1 MLYFMTL
8 GFICGLLIPITASRF
23 GKILPA
29 DPGTIFCSL
38 LHRPHLP
45 IAITDFHHRKLIQK
59 WRKMFYFSL
68 FWAVFL
74 ALCFGGAF
82 ALIGF
87 EYILWFNL
95 FFLLI
100 ACLVAVDQQY
110 YLLPDFFTIPLL
122 MLGFGFAAFTGLIS
136 PVESF
141 CGALYAYL
149 IAMLSVML
157 MRSINA
163 RAEFGAGD
171 AKMMAGLGAWVG
183 YMGINYIL
191 ILSFL
196 FFALSALIKRKDIG
210 AFGPAL
216 GLASILILFA
226 VYMK

>member
-95 FFLLI
+95 FGCGGSTILFI
-100 ACLVAVDQQY
+100 AGLFYHSVIDVGIWVCRFY
-110 YLLPDFFTIPLL
+110 RPDF
-122 MLGFGFAAFTGLIS
+122 TG
-136 PVESF
+136 
-141 CGALYAYL
+141 
-149 IAMLSVML
+149 
-157 MRSINA
+157 
-163 RAEFGAGD
+163 
-171 AKMMAGLGAWVG
+171 
-183 YMGINYIL
+183 
-191 ILSFL
+191 
-196 FFALSALIKRKDIG
+196 
-210 AFGPAL
+210 
-216 GLASILILFA
+216 
-226 VYMK
+226 

>member
-1 MLYFMTL
+1 MFYFMIL

-45 IAITDFHHRKLIQK
+45 IANTDSHHRKLIRK
-59 WRKMFYFSL
+59 WRKMLYFSL
-68 FWAVFL
+68 FWGVFMAV
-74 ALCFGGAF
+74 CFGATF
-82 ALIGF
+82 RFIGF

-100 ACLVAVDQQY
+100 ACLIAVDQQF

-122 MLGFGFAAFTGLIS
+122 ILGFGFAAFTGLIS
-136 PVESF
+136 PTESF
-141 CGALYAYL
+141 FGSLYAYL

-183 YMGINYIL
+183 YMGVNYIL
-191 ILSFL
+191 ILAFL
-196 FFALSALIKRKDIG
+196 FFALTALIKRKDIG

-216 GLASILILFA
+216 GFASILILFA